1 MKNRRE
7 FIGDSAKILASGI
20 FGIAPLMAENSSKN
34 TKDSP
39 KDSANWQDSNNTKG
53 TTMQFTTLNNGVKM
67 PILGLDTYGLRG
79 NFTNTQISDTAL
91 GLALT
96 RWLRAG

>member
-7 FIGDSAKILASGI
+7 FIGDSAKILALGI

-39 KDSANWQDSNNTKG
+39 KDSANW
-53 TTMQFTTLNNGVKM
+53 
-67 PILGLDTYGLRG
+67 
-79 NFTNTQISDTAL
+79 
-91 GLALT
+91 
-96 RWLRAG
+96 